1 MKKLV
6 KIVTITAILAAAV
19 LIVACK
25 QFLADPEEFF
35 SYWAAEVIGTDY
47 SIDKPQ
53 QMNKDGIPCV
63 PSADDVTV
71 TITLRNPKSFRLV
84 MPTAPSDAGN
94 VITFPGLSPQPV
106 YGTDY
111 SLGQPAPDKLALTY
125 KPAFL
130 KAHEWSKGD
139 ISPEITFTAD
149 DGRTFNKKFRLNLQV
164 NTAPVLEYAGI
175 GKTATADSAG
185 NHYYVLLFRVK
196 DMNNPITAGSIH
208 KDIKKLIVTA
218 GGGSPVEI
226 PLSLNTGDTDFPT
239 GGDLLAAGAVHK
251 LKPTDPPLPS
261 PTAQDWLLRLKT
273 DVKVGGP
280 EKVYEVCIKDE
291 QGLTSAVIQ
300 ASTQKNKLADVELFD
315 GATPIPDPAPS
326 LAGSTA
332 GNPKEFPG
340 MSGKTLTAQAPAGA
354 AITGTVWRFSSA
366 PGNWTQT
373 DTVSGTTTAAINLP
387 ALVTGENQALYKISL
402 KAQLS
407 GYDDSDPKDFF
418 IKLVRYEVPGLKIK
432 QDFHQS
438 GDNSLY
444 CISAGTKAYVTEDI
458 IPDATQYNSSANPLV
473 IYSMLNQGCKLE
485 LSADAGATVKYK
497 LNSGAEQSATTAAE
511 ITLSGGAHTLEV
523 WTVRGATEGPHT
535 TVHIKVVDAVN
546 AYGELKNV
554 VQNTPEQGTGP
565 GQHDYNT
572 FFINIKIGANLTADT
587 EIAVTG
593 GKRLMLSSSSSGT
606 VHTVDANNS
615 RRIFKISGTG
625 TGLILENIKLE
636 GGFAADEKGGAVYVE
651 AGGTLGLTEKTVI
664 TPSTAPDTNT
674 KGKNDVYLAN
684 GTLIKV
690 DGALTSANP
699 IVARI
704 TPEQY
709 TDGIALLHGGN
720 LLNTYTKFSVT
731 QPAYATNL
739 WTIESSGMLKA
750 IPTTINGSSG
760 AWKRLKDAVENLP
773 EGSTITING
782 EIKATNDSGDDDRGV
797 IDIDKNLTIKG
808 KTGASSDILNADRD
822 SLGSNAHRIFTVQSG
837 KTLTLENLTLKNGH
851 AAGWSE
857 AGCGGAIYTKGGTVT
872 MKNCTVTGNKA
883 KIIGGAVYAE
893 SDGSTPAI
901 VKVSGGTIGGDTT
914 MAQNLSYLGGGGKG
928 GGVYIKGTGS
938 SLTLSDNASITGNRA
953 SNGEGG
959 GVYVG
964 NGATFMLESGAITN
978 CTGNQKSG
986 AGVYVESGAA
996 FKMKGSS
1003 RVTPT
1008 ADDNDVYLDGG
1019 SKIELVGSL
1028 TSTAPVARIT
1038 VPDANYAATTQVL
1051 DGAISNGTP
1060 ANYTKFTVTP
1070 QTSPARKWII
1080 DEHGKLAEV
1089 IGGGSASSP
1098 TAKWTALKTA
1108 VENATD
1114 GEVFYI
1120 EGEYTMPSG
1129 SATMKPKDY
1138 MSCTIRGINNAVLN
1152 GDGQGKMIS
1161 IGSNGTQNMILENL
1175 TIKNGKDAEYALSA
1189 YTGSE
1194 FHLKNVT
1201 VKDTKKIV
1209 ESNSGDV
1216 TFENVKAHD
1225 TDSII
1230 KLGGGPDGSGEVH
1243 YACLKIEGDTDIK
1256 GTVKLISPY
1265 NSSDYNSAIKI
1276 CDKKSYT
1283 LKLDFKNDS
1292 NNYYNSAVNKQVVF
1306 LDASLTGFTLAQ
1318 AVQNITV
1325 KPDGSD
1331 QYYIDNSGYLKK
1343 RP

>member
-1 MKKLV
+1 M
-6 KIVTITAILAAAV
+6 
-19 LIVACK
+19 
-25 QFLADPEEFF
+25 PERLSTFPN
-35 SYWAAEVIGTDY
+35 SRGGGPAYNTDY
-47 SIDKPQ
+47 
-53 QMNKDGIPCV
+53 
-63 PSADDVTV
+63 
-71 TITLRNPKSFRLV
+71 TL
-84 MPTAPSDAGN
+84 
-94 VITFPGLSPQPV
+94 
-106 YGTDY
+106 
-111 SLGQPAPDKLALTY
+111 SLRPDKQELKLTF
-125 KPAFL
+125 KQSFL
-130 KAHEWSKGD
+130 QVHEWSNGD

-149 DGRTFNKKFRLNLQV
+149 DGRKFGKKFSMNLKV

-175 GKTATADSAG
+175 GKTTVSGED
-185 NHYYVLLFRVK
+185 YYVLLFRAK
-196 DMNNPITAGSIH
+196 DMGTMIGTQHVH
-208 KDIKKLIVTA
+208 KDINIMNVTA
-218 GGGSPVEI
+218 GGVSLSPITLSVTGSDFASTSTDILASTDVA
-226 PLSLNTGDTDFPT
+226 SLDSSS
-239 GGDLLAAGAVHK
+239 
-251 LKPTDPPLPS
+251 LPS
-261 PTAQDWLLRLKT
+261 PLPPDWLLRLKT

-280 EKVYEVCIKDE
+280 ETEYSVSIKDL
-291 QGLTSAVIQ
+291 QCLSSAVIS
-300 ASTQKNKLADVELFD
+300 AKTKKNKLLDVKLFD
-315 GATPIPDPAPS
+315 GSAEITGTS
-326 LAGSTA
+326 ESNLE
-332 GNPKEFPG
+332 EFPG
-340 MSGKTLTAQAPAGA
+340 ISGKPLTAKAAPAGTT
-354 AITGTVWRFSSA
+354 ITGSIAKFDSST
-366 PGNWTQT
+366 WTQISGG
-373 DTVSGTTTAAINLP
+373 TVSGTTTAAINLP
-387 ALVTGENQALYKISL
+387 ALGTGIYEERYKITL

-407 GYDDSDPKDFF
+407 GYDDSDPKEFF
-418 IKLVRYEVPGLKIK
+418 IKLVRYEVPVLKIK

-458 IPDATQYNSSANPLV
+458 IPDAGQYTSSNRLV

-485 LSADAGATVKYK
+485 LSADAGTAVKYK
-497 LNSGAEQSATTAAE
+497 LDSGAEQSSSAPAE
-511 ITLSGGAHTLEV
+511 ITVSGGEHTLEV
-523 WTVRGATEGPHT
+523 WAVRGGIAGPPT

-546 AYGELKNV
+546 AYGELKNI
-554 VQNTPEQGTGP
+554 VQNAPEQGTGP

-636 GGFAADEKGGAVYVE
+636 GGYAADGKGGAVYVE

-664 TPSTAPDTNT
+664 TPSTAPDINT
-674 KGKNDVYLAN
+674 RGKNDVYLAN

-731 QPAYATNL
+731 QPADVANL
-739 WTIESSGMLKA
+739 WKIKSDGTLQA
-750 IPTTINGSSG
+750 IPTIINGGSG
-760 AWKRLKDAVENLP
+760 AWQRLKEAVQALP
-773 EGSTITING
+773 EGSTITLNG
-782 EIKATNDSGDDDRGV
+782 IITATNDSGDDDRGV

-808 KTGASSDILNADRD
+808 KTGASSDILNADRV
-822 SLGSNAHRIFTVQSG
+822 SLGSHAHRIFTVQSG
-837 KTLTLENLTLKNGH
+837 KTLTLENLALKNGH
-851 AAGWSE
+851 AAGYSE

-883 KIIGGAVYAE
+883 RIGGAVYAE

-901 VKVSGGTIGGDTT
+901 VKVSGGTIGGDPSDT
-914 MAQNLSYLGGGGKG
+914 QNLSYLGGGGKG

-959 GVYVG
+959 GVYG
-964 NGATFMLESGAITN
+964 GSGATFMLESGAITN

-986 AGVYVESGAA
+986 AGVYVETGAV

-1008 ADDNDVYLDGG
+1008 TDDNDVYLANNC
-1019 SKIELVGSL
+1019 KIELVGAL
-1028 TSTAPVARIT
+1028 TGTAPVARIT

-1108 VENATD
+1108 LENATD
-1114 GEVFYI
+1114 GDVFYI